1 MRNNSGFGIKIF
13 YTIFLYL
20 VLLLLAG
27 TLTVSFNG
35 F

>member
-1 MRNNSGFGIKIF
+1 MRNNSGFGSKIL
-13 YTIFLYL
+13 YVIFLYL

-27 TLTVSFNG
+27 TLTFSYNG